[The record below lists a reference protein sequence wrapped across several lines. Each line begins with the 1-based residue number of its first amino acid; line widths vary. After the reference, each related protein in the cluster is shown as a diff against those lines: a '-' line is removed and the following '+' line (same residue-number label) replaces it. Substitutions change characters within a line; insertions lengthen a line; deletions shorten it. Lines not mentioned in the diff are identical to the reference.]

1 MNREGL
7 GKLDV
12 ILKSGTRLTFYLHDS
27 DNDILNPNS
36 IVMGLSQGCGL
47 SISYR
52 SNDIDFTIFDESDK
66 RRKPP
71 EINGNPITAPY
82 ESEE

>member
-12 ILKSGTRLTFYLHDS
+12 ILKSGTRLTFYLHD
-27 DNDILNPNS
+27 NDVLHPNR
-36 IVMGLSQGCGL
+36 ITHGISQGCGL
-47 SISYR
+47 SVAYR
-52 SNDIDFTIFDESDK
+52 TNDIDFTIFDESDK
-66 RRKPP
+66 RRRPP
-71 EINGNPITAPY
+71 EIDGHPIAAPY

>member
-12 ILKSGTRLTFYLHDS
+12 ILKSGTRITFYLHK
-27 DNDILNPNS
+27 NDVLQPNR
-36 IVMGLSQGCGL
+36 IVNGLSVGCGFN
-47 SISYR
+47 ISYR

-66 RRKPP
+66 RRRPP
-71 EINGNPITAPY
+71 EIDGDPIAAPY
-82 ESEE
+82 ESEG